1 MLYLPKAS
9 SIKQLARQPDSSV
22 PLPLLQQIHRT
33 TYQHGSLYLTGS
45 RHLGQLGQGPLRVE
59 HFVHLREE
67 ELVNPFK
74 HCPSLL
80 VNEALHYLY

>member
-1 MLYLPKAS
+1 MLYLPKALS
-9 SIKQLARQPDSSV
+9 VKQLARQADRSI
-22 PLPLLQQIHRT
+22 PLPLPQQIHRT

-67 ELVNPFK
+67 ELVIPFK

-80 VNEALHYLY
+80 VNEALHYPY